1 MKYLLA
7 KVIRVCIR
15 YISYIVNLFN
25 ILLIKIKYPNI
36 SISLNTT
43 LERGC
48 IIRCS
53 DNSQISLS
61 NSIVSSGAIIN
72 ADHGGVISIENSFIG
87 RNCVI
92 VARERI
98 QIASDCQIAEMVVI
112 RDQNHNFGDKTK
124 TIDAQGFTT
133 SPIIINRNVW
143 LAAKVTVTAGS
154 SIGENAIVGAN
165 AVVRG
170 VLDTNSLYA
179 GVPAQKIKSF

>member
-7 KVIRVCIR
+7 KVMKYCIK
-15 YISYIVNLFN
+15 YVSYSLNLIN
-25 ILLIKIKYPNI
+25 ILSIRMMYPNI
-36 SISLNTT
+36 SISLNTK

-53 DNSQISLS
+53 HSSQIFLS
-61 NSIVSSGAIIN
+61 NSIVSSGTIIN

-92 VARERI
+92 VARESI

-133 SPIIINRNVW
+133 SPIIINKNVW

-154 SIGENAIVGAN
+154 SIGENAVVGAN